1 VARGLA
7 ALAAAVAVTLG
18 DDGAPVEA
26 APEVVAAGGIVV
38 RPSPGGPEVLL
49 VHRPRYDDWSFPKGK
64 QDPGET
70 HEETALREVAEET
83 GLVCSLG
90 TYLEPV
96 SYLDHRGRS
105 KVVHY
110 WVMEPVAIPDT
121 VREPDDEVD
130 RLHWCGPQEA
140 ATLLTY
146 AHDRALLGRL
156 EGD

>member
-1 VARGLA
+1 MSSGSV
-7 ALAAAVAVTLG
+7 
-18 DDGAPVEA
+18 DDAGAAPV
-26 APEVVAAGGIVV
+26 EVVAAGGIVV
-38 RPSPGGPEVLL
+38 RPGHTGPEVLL

-83 GLVCSLG
+83 GLACVLRAYVG
-90 TYLEPV
+90 EIRYH
-96 SYLDHRGRS
+96 DHRNRA

-110 WVMEPVAIPDT
+110 WQMEPTGDGVFA
-121 VREPDDEVD
+121 PDDEVD
-130 RLHWCGPQEA
+130 RLHWCAPAEA

-156 EGD
+156 EET